1 MVYIRNKTFEMYVIH
16 AEKTKETRSSGY
28 IKDAY
33 IIVWYVPAKTLS
45 TQIIGDSLTCGFQ
58 YPTFL
63 TVQSIII
70 CSILISDLI
79 FETRYSYLDKPGL
92 ELISLFLSL
101 SSNDETQGPP
111 SWLCCS
117 QSTNGSTLAHR
128 AYNLLS
134 SVWKLVNGSAMTRR
148 IKKKQNTHQYIGS
161 QTPLPIYQ
169 RAALM
174 RVTCVGH

>member
-33 IIVWYVPAKTLS
+33 IIAWYVPAR

-63 TVQSIII
+63 IVQSTII
-70 CSILISDLI
+70 CSFIIPDLI

-92 ELISLFLSL
+92 ELTSLFLSL

-117 QSTNGSTLAHR
+117 QSANGSTLAHR
-128 AYNLLS
+128 ACNLLS
-134 SVWKLVNGSAMTRR
+134 SVWRLVNGSTMTRR
-148 IKKKQNTHQYIGS
+148 IKNKQNTHQYIES